1 MLVGFVFFDPQN
13 YRCLYNRRTAE
24 PGKKFL
30 KNNAAEIR
38 MEAFDV
44 LKQNQAFTHS
54 IGSNYYDYINSNVL
68 KPYAMISFVYTIR

>member
-1 MLVGFVFFDPQN
+1 MQPKSGWKL
-13 YRCLYNRRTAE
+13 
-24 PGKKFL
+24 
-30 KNNAAEIR
+30 
-38 MEAFDV
+38 FDV